1 MFFLFFFLSILIFFS
16 TIGYGFIFLKL
27 FKLEN
32 FDYNFG
38 IVGITGLFFLSII
51 SSYSHLLF
59 PHNYIHNIII
69 ITVGLFSLIFN
80 RMITLKEIKS
90 QTILFVILFIAL
102 LIAKTNEDFGYYHL
116 PNSIQ
121 FAEQK
126 LQFGLGNLNHGFKH
140 ISSLF
145 MIMSLNYLPF
155 IDYYLFNLT
164 NFLFLVFFVAFALKE
179 IFYQKK
185 NNLNFSN
192 IILSFF
198 LILILSK
205 FSRLAEYGSDLSG
218 QIILFIF
225 IFFLIELFFN
235 QKIQNKKS
243 NYLEISSVLIIF
255 AITLKFISVIYAILF
270 LPIFL
275 IKKKNNLI
283 LSFFK
288 IKNLVFIISPIFIF
302 IFLNFSAT
310 GCLIYPVEALCFTK
324 GFDWALSADTI
335 KHLNTHYEIWSKGG
349 MGPGFSVN
357 NKEKYLENF
366 NWVSHWIKI
375 YFFGKFTDYILVIL
389 IITIIF
395 VSFFYKELKKNKIKK
410 LNINKNL
417 FLFYFLF
424 LIIFFIWF
432 LNFPTLRYSGYTIV
446 FLLIVFPFS
455 LYLSRKIDLSNKN
468 SLKKIAIIFL
478 ISYSI
483 FVYKNVSRIYNE
495 FQLSKIDHNNF
506 KEFPLYWTNKN
517 EFKKILVDNHY
528 LYLTQG
534 KCWATPST
542 CVRSVDSL
550 KIIKKNGYIF
560 YSIKR

>member
-1 MFFLFFFLSILIFFS
+1 MFFLIFFLSLLIFFS

-27 FKLEN
+27 FRLEN

-38 IVGITGLFFLSII
+38 IVGIIGLFFLSII
-51 SSYSHLLF
+51 SSYSHLFF

-69 ITVGLFSLIFN
+69 IIIGLFSFIFN
-80 RMITLKEIKS
+80 QTITSKEIKS
-90 QTILFVILFIAL
+90 QTILFVMLFIAL

-145 MIMSLNYLPF
+145 MLMSLYYLPF
-155 IDYYLFNLT
+155 VEHYLFNLT
-164 NFLFLVFFVAFALKE
+164 NFLFLVFFVAFVLKE
-179 IFYQKK
+179 IFLQKK

-205 FSRLAEYGSDLSG
+205 FSRLAEYGSDLAG
-218 QIILFIF
+218 QIIIFIF

-235 QKIQNKKS
+235 QKIQNIKL
-243 NYLEISSVLIIF
+243 NYLKISSILIIF

-270 LPIFL
+270 LPLFL
-275 IKKKNNLI
+275 MRKKNNLI
-283 LSFFK
+283 LSLLK
-288 IKNLVFIISPIFIF
+288 IKNLLFIIPPIFIF

-310 GCLIYPVEALCFTK
+310 GCLIYPVEVLCFTES
-324 GFDWALSADTI
+324 FDWSLSSDTI
-335 KHLNTHYEIWSKGG
+335 RYLNTHYEIWSKGG
-349 MGPGFSVN
+349 MGPGFSIN
-357 NKEKYLENF
+357 NKEQYLENF
-366 NWVSHWIKI
+366 NWISHWTKI
-375 YFFGKFTDYILVIL
+375 YFFGKFTDYILVIF

-395 VSFFYKELKKNKIKK
+395 ASFFYKELKNNKIKK
-410 LNINKNL
+410 LQLNKNL

-424 LIIFFIWF
+424 LIIFLMWF
-432 LNFPTLRYSGYTIV
+432 LNFPTLRYSGYAIV
-446 FLLIVFPFS
+446 FLLIVFPVS
-455 LYLSRKIDLSNKN
+455 LYLNGKIDLSNKN
-468 SLKKIAIIFL
+468 TLKKISIIFF
-478 ISYSI
+478 ISYTI
-483 FVYKNVSRIYNE
+483 FVYKNISRIYNE
-495 FQLSKIDHNNF
+495 FQLSKIEHNNF
-506 KEFPLYWTNKN
+506 KEFPFYWTDKKK
-517 EFKKILVDNHY
+517 FKKILVDNHY

-550 KIIKKNGYIF
+550 KIIKKNSYIF
-560 YSIKR
+560 YILKK